1 MRGKLNDEHVRQP
14 VEGLETGKAFK
25 VERIRRIPDTQG
37 LAIAGE
43 PGMAL
48 ESRMGMGQT
57 RRLEKL
63 VTFKGL
69 ECFQDHSQE

>member
-1 MRGKLNDEHVRQP
+1 MMNMSGSPWRGWRQGKHLRSRES
-14 VEGLETGKAFK
+14 EGY
-25 VERIRRIPDTQG
+25 QG